1 MTARFPSYKIG
12 PPMPLPG
19 EWPLERYRPLLRL
32 LVRQQQLDPRL
43 RTRFDSSDVVQETLA
58 RALEKA
64 DGFHGG
70 SEAELVRWLQ
80 EILAHVLVDKVREA
94 QAKKRDVR
102 LEQSLHEAVAESSA
116 RLEGYLADDRSSPS
130 SQAERQERLLRLAAA
145 LDQLP
150 EDQREAVL
158 RHDLLGIPV
167 AQVACDL
174 GRTEKAIAGLLYRA
188 KRRLGELLHDLK

>member
-1 MTARFPSYKIG
+1 
-12 PPMPLPG
+12 MPLPG

-64 DGFHGG
+64 DGFHGS

-158 RHDLLGIPV
+158 RHDLLGMPV
-167 AQVACDL
+167 AQVACEL